1 MGKVTRIPIKYME
14 RKKNMMGKGY
24 VPCQVSGRYF
34 NVHTD
39 SVVLQGG
46 EFVTIDVMTE
56 ETKDD
61 NPKKICGLIVTKEDL
76 LKALNEVTPK

>member
-1 MGKVTRIPIKYME
+1 
-14 RKKNMMGKGY
+14 
-24 VPCQVSGRYF
+24 
-34 NVHTD
+34 
-39 SVVLQGG
+39 
-46 EFVTIDVMTE
+46 MTE